1 MTKFSFGDTFKAAEK
16 QYNLGKGE
24 YFKVQ
29 EGANRIRLVSI
40 CLPHEGSYQ
49 GTKNFKWLCQVI
61 DRKDGK
67 VKPYFMPTTVYKAIE
82 ALQTNPDYSFDEI
95 PMPYDITINAK
106 GAGSKEVEYTVM
118 PSPKLVPL
126 TAEEQKALSEAPT
139 VQELQ
144 KKIRENEKEET
155 AAPTPA
161 EVVAKA
167 TPESANPLDYM

>member
-1 MTKFSFGDTFKAAEK
+1 MTKFSFGETYKAAEK

-40 CLPHEGSYQ
+40 CVPHDRTYNGKPQ
-49 GTKNFKWLCQVI
+49 FKWLCQVI

-82 ALQTNPDYSFDEI
+82 ALQMNPDYTFEEI

-106 GAGSKEVEYTVM
+106 GAGTKEVDYTVM

-126 TAEEQKALSEAPT
+126 TPEELKVLGEAPT
-139 VQELQ
+139 VLELQ
-144 KKIRENEKEET
+144 KKIRENEKDGVAP
-155 AAPTPA
+155 AADSAGESFADGTPVPT
-161 EVVAKA
+161 
-167 TPESANPLDYM
+167 NQ